1 MHKNCYEEIYLL
13 VKYLLYLIEFVGFYT
28 LKNLRTGKIVYEM
41 KSTIGLLENYLK
53 QILASLVVE
62 ARSADC
68 DGS

>member
-1 MHKNCYEEIYLL
+1 MHKNCYEETYLL

-41 KSTIGLLENYLK
+41 KSTIGLLENDLK
-53 QILASLVVE
+53 QILASLEVE